1 MPHAALDA
9 ALLAAHASDDRR
21 ALVGLY
27 TQAAESAPSP
37 AATAFYLTQAYILA
51 LDTAHP
57 DAPRLHAR
65 LKAEG
70 REA

>member
-1 MPHAALDA
+1 MPRAALEA
-9 ALLAAHASDDRR
+9 ALLAAHASGDRR

-27 TQAAESAPSP
+27 AQAADGAPSP
-37 AATAFYLTQAYILA
+37 AAAAFYLTQAYVLA

-57 DAPRLHAR
+57 EAPRLHAR